1 MDPGLNFVDQMN
13 RRALLD
19 AGLGACIADSP
30 VGLQSYFTG
39 GAGESTLLLLH
50 GAGDHAGAW
59 ARILPAV
66 LATGRYRVV
75 IPDLAGH
82 GASAP
87 EDGPLTMQTFLT
99 GLNAIAADTHDAIV
113 VGNSFGAWLA
123 IVWALEHPRSVR
135 RAVLVNGGP
144 VTGIR
149 PDLTLTPSDR
159 VEARRMWESLV
170 DSSRW
175 NVPEL
180 VFDEI
185 IRKGR
190 EGAIARMSIPSMQ
203 PYLMDRRLP
212 EIRIPVDL
220 IWGESDQ
227 MVPLDYARRLASEL
241 PNARLVTIPVCGHVP
256 QLECADRFTSTLL
269 GVLSAC

>member
-1 MDPGLNFVDQMN
+1 
-13 RRALLD
+13 
-19 AGLGACIADSP
+19 
-30 VGLQSYFTG
+30 
-39 GAGESTLLLLH
+39 
-50 GAGDHAGAW
+50 
-59 ARILPAV
+59 
-66 LATGRYRVV
+66 
-75 IPDLAGH
+75 
-82 GASAP
+82 
-87 EDGPLTMQTFLT
+87 MQTFLT